1 MRMKYPKQLQTF
13 RGLFSI
19 ELNEISCK
27 DIKFNKKGGFFQKF
41 PKIFQTCNDTASTAA
56 VEI

>member
-1 MRMKYPKQLQTF
+1 MKYPKQLQTF